1 MPDLTS
7 MSLVNLAWESE
18 RHQNAY
24 IGVLNSLNMYTSQ
37 TRRIFLLNRKKKIER
52 RLIVTFMETLRRFA

>member
-1 MPDLTS
+1 MTDLTS
-7 MSLVNLAWESE
+7 MSLANLAWESE

-24 IGVLNSLNMYTSQ
+24 RGVLNSLSTHISQ